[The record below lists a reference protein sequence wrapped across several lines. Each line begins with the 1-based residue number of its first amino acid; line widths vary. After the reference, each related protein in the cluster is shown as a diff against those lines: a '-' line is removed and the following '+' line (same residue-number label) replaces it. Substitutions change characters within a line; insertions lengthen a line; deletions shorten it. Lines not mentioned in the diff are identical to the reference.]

1 MNGTN
6 VACCG
11 DSSRPRRPYFSFAST
26 TIDRP
31 SGVSSGSDASC
42 AASASVASLM
52 PGSGMNSVAWRLPS
66 VIVPGLVEQ
75 QRVDV
80 AGGFD
85 RAARHRQH
93 VVLHQPVHAGDADRR
108 QQAADR
114 RRDEADEQRDQ
125 HEQRLRRARVDR
137 KRLQR
142 DDGDQEDD
150 RQPGQ
155 QDVERDLVRRLLPL
169 GALDQRDHPVEERL
183 ARIRPSPARE
193 SSRTAPSCRRSP
205 PSGRRPTRE

>member
-1 MNGTN
+1 MAGRCACRSTPDIRVCAVNGTN

-11 DSSRPRRPYFSFAST
+11 DSSRPRSPYFSFAST

-42 AASASVASLM
+42 AASASVGFADARQRNEL
-52 PGSGMNSVAWRLPS
+52 GRLP
-66 VIVPGLVEQ
+66 VAERDRARLVEQ

-85 RAARHRQH
+85 RAAGHRQH

-108 QQAADR
+108 QQPADR
-114 RRDEADEQRDQ
+114 RRDEADQQRDQ
-125 HEQRLRRARVDR
+125 HEQRLRRARVDG

-142 DDGDQEDD
+142 DHGDQEHD
-150 RQPGQ
+150 RQT
-155 QDVERDLVRRLLPL
+155 
-169 GALDQRDHPVEERL
+169 
-183 ARIRPSPARE
+183 RPAG
-193 SSRTAPSCRRSP
+193 C
-205 PSGRRPTRE
+205 